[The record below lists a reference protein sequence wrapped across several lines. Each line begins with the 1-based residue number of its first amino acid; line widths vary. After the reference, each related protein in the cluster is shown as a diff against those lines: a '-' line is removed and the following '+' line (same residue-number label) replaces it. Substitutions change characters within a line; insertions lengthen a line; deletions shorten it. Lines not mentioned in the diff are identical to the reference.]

1 MVLRAAV
8 AAKAGEQFPDDGGNK
23 MTKSDSEL
31 RHDVERELEWDP
43 SIDARNIG
51 VMVKNGVVTLTGTV
65 STYSDKWRAER
76 IAKRVA
82 GVTAIANDIE
92 VKLSN
97 ERTDA
102 DIAES
107 ARLALKLDNRI
118 PADRVKVIVDH
129 GWITLEGTVDYYHQ
143 KSAAESDV
151 RYLDGVR
158 GVTNAIAVTPH
169 VSPAE
174 IKTKIEEALKRSA
187 QLDASRIT
195 VVTEGNKVILSG
207 NVRSWAEREEA
218 ELAAWAAP
226 GVSQVENRIKV
237 GY

>member
-1 MVLRAAV
+1 MVLKAASP
-8 AAKAGEQFPDDGGNK
+8 AKAGEQFPDDGGNN
-23 MTKSDSEL
+23 MKSDSEL

-51 VMVKNGVVTLTGTV
+51 VMAKNGVVTLTGNV
-65 STYSDKWRAER
+65 SSYSDKWRAER

-82 GVTAIANDIE
+82 GVTALANDIE
-92 VKLSN
+92 VRLSK

-107 ARLALKLDNRI
+107 ARLTLKLDNRI
-118 PADRVKVIVDH
+118 PVDRVKVIVDH
-129 GWITLEGTVDYYHQ
+129 GWITLEGTVDFYYQ

-151 RYLDGVR
+151 RYLTGVR
-158 GVTNAIAVTPH
+158 GVTNALAVTPK

-174 IKTKIEEALKRSA
+174 VRMKIEEALKRSA
-187 QLDASRIT
+187 QLDAGRIM
-195 VVTEGNKVILSG
+195 VETEGSKVILSG

>member
-1 MVLRAAV
+1 M
-8 AAKAGEQFPDDGGNK
+8 
-23 MTKSDSEL
+23 KSDLEL
-31 RHDVERELEWDP
+31 RHDVERELEFDP
-43 SIDARNIG
+43 SVDARNIG
-51 VMVKNGVVTLTGTV
+51 VMVKNGVVTLTGYV
-65 STYSDKWRAER
+65 SNYGEKWRAER

-82 GVTAIANDIE
+82 GVSALANDIE
-92 VKLSN
+92 VRLSK

-107 ARLALKLDNRI
+107 ARAALKLDNRI

-129 GWITLEGTVDYYHQ
+129 AWITLEGTVDYYYQ

-151 RYLDGVR
+151 RYLDGVK
-158 GVTNAIAVTPH
+158 GVTNALAVTPK
-169 VSPAE
+169 VSPTE
-174 IKTKIEEALKRSA
+174 IRAKIEEALKRSA

-195 VVTEGNKVILSG
+195 VETEGSKVILSG

-218 ELAAWAAP
+218 ELAVWAAP
-226 GVSQVENRIKV
+226 GVTQVENRIKV

>member
-1 MVLRAAV
+1 MVLKAASP
-8 AAKAGEQFPDDGGNK
+8 AKAGEQFPDDGGNN
-23 MTKSDSEL
+23 MKSDSEL

-51 VMVKNGVVTLTGTV
+51 VMAKNGVVTLTGNV
-65 STYSDKWRAER
+65 SSYSDKWRAER

-82 GVTAIANDIE
+82 GVTALANDIE
-92 VKLSN
+92 VRLSK

-107 ARLALKLDNRI
+107 ARLTLKLDNRI
-118 PADRVKVIVDH
+118 PVDRVKVIVDH
-129 GWITLEGTVDYYHQ
+129 GWITLEGTVDFYYQ

-151 RYLDGVR
+151 RYLTGVR
-158 GVTNAIAVTPH
+158 GVTNALAVTPK

-174 IKTKIEEALKRSA
+174 VRMKIEEALKRSA
-187 QLDASRIT
+187 QLDAGRIM
-195 VVTEGNKVILSG
+195 VEAEGSKVILSG

-226 GVSQVENRIKV
+226 GVSQVENKIKV
-237 GY
+237 GN

>member
-1 MVLRAAV
+1 MVLKAASP
-8 AAKAGEQFPDDGGNK
+8 AKAGEQFPDDGGNN
-23 MTKSDSEL
+23 MKSDSEL

-43 SIDARNIG
+43 SIDARNIA
-51 VMVKNGVVTLTGTV
+51 VMAKNGVVTLTGNV
-65 STYSDKWRAER
+65 SSYSDKWRAER

-82 GVTAIANDIE
+82 GVTALANDIE
-92 VKLSN
+92 VRLSK

-107 ARLALKLDNRI
+107 ARLTLKLDNRI
-118 PADRVKVIVDH
+118 PVDRVKVIVDH
-129 GWITLEGTVDYYHQ
+129 GWITLEGTVDFYYQ

-151 RYLDGVR
+151 RYLTGVR
-158 GVTNAIAVTPH
+158 GVTNALAVTPK

-174 IKTKIEEALKRSA
+174 VRMKIEEALKRSA
-187 QLDASRIT
+187 QLDAGRIM
-195 VVTEGNKVILSG
+195 VEAEGSKVILSG

-226 GVSQVENRIKV
+226 GVSQVENKIKV
-237 GY
+237 GN